1 MDQFTLVANEI
12 LYLAFYLKEKDP
24 TTGSITP
31 YDLSSAN
38 SIVFA
43 LREYNSTIN
52 TLTLTMSTVSS
63 PSCTL
68 GYCRVLGTIPDANN
82 YYSQIHVYTS
92 TEKLT
97 WEGPAYIVEE
107 RI

>member
-38 SIVFA
+38 SIVLA

-68 GYCRVLGTIPDANN
+68 GYCRVLATIPGANN
-82 YYSQIHVYTS
+82 YYSQIHVYAT

-97 WEGPAYIVEE
+97 WEGPTYTVEE

>member
-12 LYLAFYLKEKDP
+12 LYLAYYLKEKDP
-24 TTGSITP
+24 TSGSITP

-68 GYCRVLGTIPDANN
+68 GYCRVLATIPDANN

-97 WEGPAYIVEE
+97 WDGPQYIVEE

>member
-52 TLTLTMSTVSS
+52 ILTLTMSTVSS

-68 GYCRVLGTIPDANN
+68 GYCRVLATIPAANN

-92 TEKLT
+92 TATLT
-97 WEGPAYIVEE
+97 WDGPQYIVEE